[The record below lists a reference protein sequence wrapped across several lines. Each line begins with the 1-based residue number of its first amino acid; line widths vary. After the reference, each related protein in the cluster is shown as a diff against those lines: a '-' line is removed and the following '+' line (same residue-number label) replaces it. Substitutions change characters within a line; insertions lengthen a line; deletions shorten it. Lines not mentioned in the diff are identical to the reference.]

1 MTTQIAQGTKPVV
14 SDGDVHF
21 TLDING
27 TIQKFVVSHEALED
41 HFGKDGKADDLLA
54 AFAKGRSKIFQIAE
68 RKHGAHPANVVMLLT
83 AEF

>member
-14 SDGDVHF
+14 PDGNVHF

-27 TIQKFVVSHEALED
+27 TIQKFVISHEALED

-54 AFAKGRSKIFQIAE
+54 AFEKGRSKIIRVAE
-68 RKHGAHPANVVMLLT
+68 RKYGAHPANVVMLLT